1 MKYIVIL
8 GDGMADRPIKQLG
21 NKTPLE
27 VANKPS
33 IEQLAK
39 KGEVGLVST
48 IPKNMNPGS
57 DTANL
62 SVIGYDPLK
71 YYTGRSPL
79 EGISM
84 GVSLKDED
92 VSFRTNLVTL
102 SEEESYENKIILDH
116 GASDITTEES
126 EVLIKY
132 IDEKLRDDIIK
143 FYSGIS
149 YRHLLVWR
157 NGSTDVK
164 LVPPHDI
171 RDKCIKEY
179 LPDGDNSGKILS
191 LMEKS
196 YELLN
201 NHPIN
206 IERKKKGLNK
216 ANSIWIWG
224 EGTKPMLPSFK
235 QKYGLDGVM
244 ISAVDLLKGIAMC
257 GGLKVKEV
265 VGATGNLNTN
275 YEGKA
280 KAAIEELK
288 QGKNFVYIHIEAPD
302 ECSHCGELENK
313 IKAIEL
319 IDEKVVKY
327 VKEKMDELN
336 EPYKIMILPD
346 HPTPIGVRTH
356 TSDPVPYL
364 IYSSDKQYENDSNT
378 YNELYA
384 KDSNNYIDE
393 GYKLMDYF
401 IDLK

>member
-8 GDGMADRPIKQLG
+8 GDGMADRPIEKLG

-27 VANKPS
+27 VANKPN
-33 IEQLAK
+33 IEKLAK

-48 IPKNMNPGS
+48 IPQNMNPGS

-79 EGISM
+79 EGVSM
-84 GVSLKDED
+84 GVSLKEKD

-102 SEEESYENKIILDH
+102 SEEEPYRNKIILDH
-116 GASDITTEES
+116 GANDISTEES

-132 IDEKLRDDIIK
+132 IDEELRDELIK

-149 YRHLLVWR
+149 YRHLLVWHE
-157 NGSTDVK
+157 GSTDVK
-164 LVPPHDI
+164 LTPPHDI
-171 RDKCIKEY
+171 RDKCISEY
-179 LPDGDNSGKILS
+179 LPQGDNSEKILS

-206 IERKKKGLNK
+206 RERKKKGLNK

-235 QKYGLDGVM
+235 EKYGLDGVM
-244 ISAVDLLKGIAMC
+244 ISAVDLLKGIAIC
-257 GGLKVKEV
+257 GGLKVREV
-265 VGATGNLNTN
+265 EGATGNLHTN

-288 QGKNFVYIHIEAPD
+288 EGKNFVYIHVEAPD

-319 IDEKVVKY
+319 IDEKIVKV

-336 EPYKIMILPD
+336 ESYKIMILPD
-346 HPTPIGVRTH
+346 HPTPISIRTH

-364 IYSSDKQYENDSNT
+364 IYSSDKQRENDCNT

-384 KDSNNYIDE
+384 KESSNYIDS

-401 IDLK
+401 IGQ